1 MVLAKQWKHPELK
14 SSGLFGSKPLVVYTS
29 AEFHYSIT
37 KGANWLGFGLENVI
51 KIPVDDVSGSMIP
64 EELEKAIQETLDDG
78 SKTPLMINATVGSTV
93 RGGFDNL
100 VNTPL
105 LITHKFRDYSFKTIG
120 IIIDLLSLSMIK
132 GCPGEH
138 C

>member
-14 SSGLFGSKPLVVYTS
+14 SSGLFGSKPLVVFTS

-64 EELEKAIQETLDDG
+64 DELERAIQETLAEG

-100 VNTPL
+100 VNTHF
-105 LITHKFRDYSFKTIG
+105 LITYKFRDYKTIG
-120 IIIDLLSLSMIK
+120 IIIDLLALSMNI
-132 GCPGEH
+132 GCPVDH

>member
-1 MVLAKQWKHPELK
+1 MQIDLYTLRTAIYRYGMVLAKQWKHPELK
-14 SSGLFGSKPLVVYTS
+14 SLGLFGSKPLVVFTS
-29 AEFHYSIT
+29 AECHYSIT

-64 EELEKAIQETLDDG
+64 EELEKAIKATLAEG

-100 VNTPL
+100 VNTHFL
-105 LITHKFRDYSFKTIG
+105 LIYKFRD
-120 IIIDLLSLSMIK
+120 
-132 GCPGEH
+132 
-138 C
+138 

>member
-14 SSGLFGSKPLVVYTS
+14 SSGLFGSKPLVVFTS

-64 EELEKAIQETLDDG
+64 EELEKAIQETLADG
-78 SKTPLMINATVGSTV
+78 SKTPLMINATVG
-93 RGGFDNL
+93 
-100 VNTPL
+100 
-105 LITHKFRDYSFKTIG
+105 
-120 IIIDLLSLSMIK
+120 
-132 GCPGEH
+132 
-138 C
+138 